1 VFGPAVLGGDP
12 PRRRRKSK
20 EDEGSTPHSR
30 SKTPFNKGF
39 PVHLYAS
46 GAGMGLGSELLHILS
61 FLPQPLANCRF
72 GCLLHLTGYI
82 WRKVKEGYA

>member
-1 VFGPAVLGGDP
+1 
-12 PRRRRKSK
+12 
-20 EDEGSTPHSR
+20 
-30 SKTPFNKGF
+30 
-39 PVHLYAS
+39 
-46 GAGMGLGSELLHILS
+46 MGLGSELLHILS